1 MIFCSMDRQSNIQTD
16 KQNQCYPISS
26 KFRHFHILKRNKS
39 AICPTDQEYLHPQP
53 FHTILVWQTTKLL
66 TLKFPIKSQL
76 TNYLCTMY
84 KYGCEIF
91 MPGIFSVWPG
101 VNFMS
106 ASSDEISAKVWHN
119 LSPWRKLIFMSRWKF
134 PPSKNPISWALFKQN
149 FLLSWA

>member
-91 MPGIFSVWPG
+91 MPGIFSVWPDWAIYWTFFKKWAIPG
-101 VNFMS
+101 LFS
-106 ASSDEISAKVWHN
+106 F
-119 LSPWRKLIFMSRWKF
+119 IFVFS
-134 PPSKNPISWALFKQN
+134 IHSWQ
-149 FLLSWA
+149 